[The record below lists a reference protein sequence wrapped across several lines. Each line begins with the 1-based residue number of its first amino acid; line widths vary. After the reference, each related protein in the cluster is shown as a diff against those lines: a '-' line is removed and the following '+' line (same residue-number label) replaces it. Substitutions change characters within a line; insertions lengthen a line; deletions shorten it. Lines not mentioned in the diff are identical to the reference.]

1 MAVSSETSLAICF
14 HFFTAASTMRLYY
27 AQVLCISRRLG
38 ARTPHQRPRRGGR
51 SSGCPAVRSSVLGSR
66 ARTDVDKQQQ
76 VEWRHPSRTAG
87 LATAHWPAGVLP
99 CWSVPAILPGR
110 RQRPCTST
118 SEQTGVQQYHHTP
131 TMHRRIR
138 HSLQSRSP
146 SRCPHGRS
154 HQLPVA
160 YCVCCCCCVGLGM
173 MDA

>member
-110 RQRPCTST
+110 RQRPVRANKPAYNNTTTRQRCTVASVTRCSPDRLRVAHMAAAT
-118 SEQTGVQQYHHTP
+118 SC
-131 TMHRRIR
+131 
-138 HSLQSRSP
+138 L
-146 SRCPHGRS
+146 
-154 HQLPVA
+154 
-160 YCVCCCCCVGLGM
+160 
-173 MDA
+173 

>member
-76 VEWRHPSRTAG
+76 VEAPE
-87 LATAHWPAGVLP
+87 P
-99 CWSVPAILPGR
+99 
-110 RQRPCTST
+110 
-118 SEQTGVQQYHHTP
+118 
-131 TMHRRIR
+131 HRRIGHR
-138 HSLQSRSP
+138 PLALSCWSARPFLQSCPAGGSAPVRVRANKPAYNNTTTRQRCTVASVTRSSP
-146 SRCPHGRS
+146 DRLR
-154 HQLPVA
+154 VA
-160 YCVCCCCCVGLGM
+160 HMAAATSCL
-173 MDA
+173 